1 VASGSSGHHMNVS
14 FWINLALACVSPPIV
29 KSHTDP
35 LRKFRRPYMA
45 PWKRRHRHQP
55 FMETPEAGFDEPQ
68 LLVRRPQPARVAAS
82 PVCSSEQ

>member
-35 LRKFRRPYMA
+35 KQTHTPFRNCETASVHFSGNPALR
-45 PWKRRHRHQP
+45 
-55 FMETPEAGFDEPQ
+55 
-68 LLVRRPQPARVAAS
+68 S
-82 PVCSSEQ
+82 PTK